1 MKTLPIARR
10 RGMALVLVLSLL
22 VLITGIVV
30 GFLVRAGGERTASAN
45 YYASASARQL
55 ADTAVNL
62 VQAQINE
69 ATTLG
74 SGTYAWVSQP
84 GAVRVY
90 DNTGSL
96 KRIFRLY
103 SASSMVTAGADPSVL
118 QSDLPPVDWSQS
130 HALWTD
136 LNAPVTVSSGTTNYS
151 VYPVLDPRDPA
162 NPGTVA
168 APVVTSTMPGFSLS
182 GTVPGATTRQPVPMP
197 VRWLYVLQDGKI
209 SVPTASGSG
218 AVTVPDASSA
228 NPIVGRIAFWTDDE
242 CAKVNINTAAGSFS
256 SRNGSLLPAP
266 WDTPRFKIWEERL
279 LFSEDQ
285 PVKGEFQRYPGH
297 PATTDLYGVLH
308 ALDVATT
315 GYPVVISNYAS
326 SPQPMPSSSPSAFS
340 KMLPYYAD
348 DNTSQGGASLTT
360 KTATGSI
367 NGGVSKKDRLYT
379 SLGELLYDPLRN
391 AMLTGSG
398 ADGSTVNPRQQ
409 LESGKF
415 FLTAHSRGPEV
426 TLFGTPRVGMWPV
439 SSQTGS
445 NYRTSY
451 DRLAAF
457 CSTTGTG
464 TNPLIYYIQRQNS
477 RSATEDYDQ
486 IFRNQ
491 EIYKYLLRLGSKEI
505 PGFGGNFASKYS
517 VSNEWDQILTEMID
531 YIRCTNL
538 YDHSVSSTN
547 ASFVRYTSTPTGLS
561 GGKGQVV
568 PLKIVEG
575 GVTTHGLGRLPTIS
589 EIGIQIICTA
599 DGNGPVYQT
608 PVTPSGFAKKVSPV
622 YGSAE
627 SAAYVSNLPEEQFLR
642 TSAGTIVDISGA
654 TVTAAT
660 SSSGTAFPSNP
671 TLATDYGGT
680 LAALSQGQKRLQA
693 MLLFE
698 FSAPMMGFD
707 PMDMSFSGASIFGIN
722 VTGING
728 VSIAGQNPFPDRTP
742 TASTGAAQNG
752 NGTMM
757 AMTPRFNAI
766 QSTGGLLGFRYLLNN
781 YNNSTGQ
788 NQRYN
793 SWSGLTPFSAMG
805 PYRYVSNPFTVS
817 ASGTASTTS
826 LGGGFNTA
834 LRVPQTSST
843 TTYQTF
849 TVTFPSTPIPV
860 PDLPQNGLAGNN
872 FTGSAFIT
880 NLPSDWW
887 GFDKRIAWAKYYPT
901 NGNVTSTPILG
912 PGCVIRSDTA
922 PTGTWS
928 YNLTASIPVVTAT
941 AQPALSDV
949 VRTMVARDGDYRV
962 VAGLENVNVSNAAT
976 SPFVTG
982 PNYGDS
988 TRKLGNVFKDNFSAL
1003 TTAGVDNLG
1012 KLVTSATY
1020 ALQFVP
1026 KVPSDMVSK
1035 KQTTWDWDSGL
1046 PLEPDGAY
1054 ANKPDEGNIFF
1065 DSSSTTVNRPY
1076 YNRESQTSGTALSL
1090 SSYFT
1095 ANRIINSPVM
1105 FGSLP
1110 TGVTENISWRTLLFR
1125 PQQNRPYDPNGPK
1138 DHLLLDLFTMPVV
1151 EPYAISEPF
1160 STAGK
1165 INLNYQIVPFTYIKR
1180 STGVRAVLG
1189 SELIARVPKN
1199 AAALSGDN
1207 NPYYKGEPSLSAAT
1221 TSNAIQ
1227 SKVSRLPID
1236 LDQTLL
1242 QCESKFSSWDL
1253 YKSPSEICDIYLVP
1267 QGYTWSDASTFDAIW
1282 YGDDFAMVGDN
1293 VRERPYSDIYPRLTT
1308 KSNTYTVHFKV
1319 QALKNPTSARQDT
1332 WTEATG
1338 SVTAEYQGSTTVE
1351 RYLDPSNVSIPDYAT
1366 SSSAD
1371 SLDNYYQWRTVAN
1384 QAFTP

>member
-1 MKTLPIARR
+1 MKTLPIASR

-22 VLITGIVV
+22 VLVTGIVV

-74 SGTYAWVSQP
+74 SGTYAWASQP
-84 GAVRVY
+84 GAVRVF

-103 SASSMVTAGADPSVL
+103 SASSMVTTGADPSVL
-118 QSDLPPVDWSQS
+118 QNDLPPTDWSGS

-136 LNAPVTVSSGTTNYS
+136 LNAPVTISSGTTNYS

-168 APVVTSTMPGFSLS
+168 APIVTSTMPGFSLS

-209 SVPTASGSG
+209 SVPTASGTG
-218 AVTVPDASSA
+218 AVSVPDASSS

-297 PATTDLYGVLH
+297 PATTDLYGILH

-315 GYPVVISNYAS
+315 GYPTVISNYS
-326 SPQPMPSSSPSAFS
+326 SSQPPPSSTPSALS

-360 KTATGSI
+360 NMAPGSI

-379 SLGELLYDPLRN
+379 SLGELLYDPQRN
-391 AMLTGSG
+391 ATLTGGG
-398 ADGSTVNPRQQ
+398 ADGTTVNPRQQ

-426 TLFGTPRVGMWPV
+426 TLFGTPRVCMWPV

-457 CSTTGTG
+457 CSTTGTS
-464 TNPLIYYIQRQNS
+464 TNPLIYYIQRQNP

-486 IFRNQ
+486 ISRNQ
-491 EIYKYLLRLGSKEI
+491 DIYKYLLRLGAKEI

-517 VSNEWDQILTEMID
+517 SSHEWDQILTEMID

-538 YDHSVSSTN
+538 SDHSVSSTN
-547 ASFVRYTSTPTGLS
+547 SSFVRYTSTPTGLT

-568 PLKIVEG
+568 PLKIVEN

-599 DGNGPVYQT
+599 DGNGPDYQS

-622 YGSAE
+622 YGSSE
-627 SAAYVSNLPEEQFLR
+627 SAAYVSNLPEEQLLR
-642 TSAGTIVDISGA
+642 ASDGSIVDTSGS
-654 TVTAAT
+654 TVTAA
-660 SSSGTAFPSNP
+660 SSGSATAFPSNP
-671 TLATDYGGT
+671 TLATEYGGT
-680 LAALSQGQKRLQA
+680 LTPLSQGQKRLQA

-698 FSAPMMGFD
+698 LSAPMMGFD
-707 PMDMSFSGASIFGIN
+707 TMDMTFSGASIFGIN
-722 VTGING
+722 VAGING
-728 VSIAGQNPFPDRTP
+728 VSIAGQTPFPDRTP
-742 TASTGAAQNG
+742 TGSTGAAQNG
-752 NGTMM
+752 NGAMM

-781 YNNSTGQ
+781 TNNGV

-793 SWSGLTPFSAMG
+793 GWSGVSPSGSVSG

-817 ASGTASTTS
+817 ASGTTSTTL
-826 LGGGFNTA
+826 LGGGFTAA
-834 LRVPQTSST
+834 LRVAQTGSNAN
-843 TTYQTF
+843 YQTF
-849 TVTFPSTPIPV
+849 NVTFPSATIPV
-860 PDLPQNGLAGNN
+860 PDLPQNGLAGTY
-872 FTGSAFIT
+872 FTNTAYISNKPA
-880 NLPSDWW
+880 DWW
-887 GFDKRIAWAKYYPT
+887 GFDKRIGWAKYYSVD
-901 NGNVTSTPILG
+901 GYTSAPNLA
-912 PGCVIRSDTA
+912 PGCVIRSDK
-922 PTGTWS
+922 PVSGTWNYS
-928 YNLTASIPVVTAT
+928 VTTSVPLVTAM

-949 VRTMVARDGDYRV
+949 VRTMVVRDGDYRV
-962 VAGLENVNVSNAAT
+962 VAGLENVDVSGGSA
-976 SPFVTG
+976 SPFDLG
-982 PNYGDS
+982 PNYNNS
-988 TRKLGNVFKDNFSAL
+988 SYKLGNIFKDNFSAL
-1003 TTAGVDNLG
+1003 ATAGVDNSG
-1012 KLVTSATY
+1012 KLVNGAGYSWQ
-1020 ALQFVP
+1020 LVP
-1026 KVPSDMVSK
+1026 KVPSGMDSK
-1035 KQTTWDWDSGL
+1035 KQTTWDWDTGL
-1046 PLEPDGAY
+1046 PAEPDGAY

-1065 DSSSTTVNRPY
+1065 DAGSTSVNRPY
-1076 YNRESQTSGTALSL
+1076 YNRESQISGTAFSL

-1110 TGVTENISWRTLLFR
+1110 TGVKENISWRTLLFR
-1125 PQQNRPYDPNGPK
+1125 PQQNRYYDPSGPK

-1180 STGVRAVLG
+1180 STGLRAVLG
-1189 SELIARVPKN
+1189 SELIARVPK
-1199 AAALSGDN
+1199 AAAAAQASYDYHT
-1207 NPYYKGEPSLSAAT
+1207 YYKEEPSSSNANST
-1221 TSNAIQ
+1221 NAIQ

-1242 QCESKFSSWDL
+1242 QCESKFSLWEL

-1282 YGDDFAMVGDN
+1282 YGDDFALVGDN

-1351 RYLDPSNVSIPDYAT
+1351 RYLDPSNVSIPDYT
-1366 SSSAD
+1366 TNTSAD

-1384 QAFTP
+1384 EAFNP